1 MSKPKD
7 KIDLYY
13 LDMNLFN
20 KIINKLKKNQL
31 KNVTV
36 KNNTVSGDITVL
48 KDKTLF
54 MAIPYDKGWNVYV
67 DGKKVK
73 YEKVA
78 GDFIGIKLNKGN
90 HKIKMKY
97 YSEGI
102 VPGVLMSFV
111 SIVLLIT
118 YNVYIKKNIK
128 NNS

>member
-118 YNVYIKKNIK
+118 YNVYIKKK
-128 NNS
+128 Y